1 MHMRAKPICSFQILL
16 STGTAVI
23 YGRCDRINEF
33 QDIQAQC
40 VCKCVC
46 ARVCVASKI
55 GKKSQKKAKRGGLR
69 GKRGKES
76 NREREIVAY
85 LPTADS
91 W

>member
-1 MHMRAKPICSFQILL
+1 MAGVTASTSFKI
-16 STGTAVI
+16 SRPSA
-23 YGRCDRINEF
+23 C
-33 QDIQAQC
+33 AS
-40 VCKCVC
+40 VC